1 MAPSRLLR
9 TITISFFCRPLLRP
23 HEWTLCHEWTS
34 QDDARHKHAMG
45 PSDLNGQGPRQ
56 PDSLISIT
64 VLKAGTP
71 FQQSRNLLWL
81 WVPLIFT
88 SLMIADSTPCSP
100 LTLLYCCALQN
111 WCRGDLCNRRGWS
124 KIASDDLRR
133 LERQPANLSLPA
145 SFLETVV
152 VNVPQPVSYTHLTLP
167 TILLV

>member
-1 MAPSRLLR
+1 MLGNVLVWTFFLARCLEMAVDRCTRIGALAGNRCRTLLR
-9 TITISFFCRPLLRP
+9 R
-23 HEWTLCHEWTS
+23 HWTLCHGWIS

-45 PSDLNGQGPRQ
+45 PSDLNGQGTRQ

-71 FQQSRNLLWL
+71 FKHSRNLLWL

-111 WCRGDLCNRRGWS
+111 CEV
-124 KIASDDLRR
+124 KYT
-133 LERQPANLSLPA
+133 PAPYKS
-145 SFLETVV
+145 SCG
-152 VNVPQPVSYTHLTLP
+152 
-167 TILLV
+167 